1 MSAPDVAVADWVQ
14 RLAPPKS
21 DEPSGSSFVG
31 APADDAWRTFV
42 RQPPELRASV
52 VRALKARV
60 DDLVRNAPPAAR
72 PVGEALVRAAQGLP
86 ELLPLALRGRAAAAH
101 FNGDEERARADF
113 ERAVELYEESG
124 REVDAAATRRS
135 LVDVYQMSGDSAAA
149 LACAER
155 ARLVLEANGQTRLL
169 AQLHVNVG
177 NVHTRLDDYPAA
189 GEHYRTARELFAG
202 LGDAVGQAFAD
213 FNLAVVEMNGDRV
226 DAAERRWLDARRGME
241 AAGMGLLV
249 ADCDYNLAYL
259 QSRRGRFELAIEGLE
274 RARRAYGKDKPSGPP
289 LCDLDLAEIHLRL
302 DARRDALAYA
312 TRAVD
317 RFAALGLEYERAR
330 AEVLAGIAR
339 ARLGERDEALDD
351 LARAAERFARLGNR
365 SFASCVEIQR
375 ASLQI
380 DAGAARAVAARLQTA
395 EATLRRRGMPWLA
408 ELAALVRARAQLALG
423 EARAALEIL
432 RRLDAPREDGELRD
446 GLLESLAWRLQAEA
460 HEMLGDPQAALAALR
475 RAVEGIES
483 SYAQVPAG
491 DVRMAF
497 FRDQHPAF
505 VDLAF
510 ALLAAE
516 RPREALVVLEQGRS
530 RSLREVPLAAGGDA
544 ASFRAA
550 RERLDWLLSR
560 RLDDQLGFAAGRH
573 ELRVAEPAAGRRE
586 DWSRAIAET
595 RGELAR
601 LAARRGPSGALPRLS
616 AAELVGARRGDELLV
631 IYMTG
636 PRGTCAWLHHDDD
649 AEGPLVESVSLPLS
663 EQRLAGLRDHL
674 LFQMGRLQL
683 GGAYV
688 ARHEGSI
695 LEALDSLFAE
705 LGDRLLA
712 PIRDRHLQRMPAGR
726 PLVIV
731 PYGRLHD
738 LPFHAFRLD
747 GAPLVERHD
756 VAYGL
761 SAWQLARARAKAR
774 APREETLDSGVIW
787 TTGIGQESLPH
798 VERELGRIQELYG
811 PDCRRLEPDALCAR
825 LRAGGIRGR
834 MLHIAGHG
842 RFESSHPRFS
852 AIGLGQT
859 SLLAHDFSDMDLHL
873 DLVTLSGCETGRT
886 LRIGGD
892 ELLGLPR
899 ALVGAGVRAVLASH
913 WPVDDGDAASF
924 MEKVYY
930 ELAIGSTARHAVA
943 EAQRRLRSRAAQPL
957 SWAAFSLLGDPDVT
971 APAASP

>member
-1 MSAPDVAVADWVQ
+1 MSAPDAAIADWVQ
-14 RLAPPKS
+14 RLAQ
-21 DEPSGSSFVG
+21 
-31 APADDAWRTFV
+31 PADDAWPRFK
-42 RQPPELRASV
+42 REPPELRASV

-60 DDLVRNAPPAAR
+60 DDLVRNAPPAAQ

-101 FNGDEERARADF
+101 FNGDEAKARADF
-113 ERAVELYEESG
+113 ERAVELYEELG

-155 ARLVLEANGQTRLL
+155 AQAVLEAHGQTRLL

-189 GEHYRTARELFAG
+189 GERYRAARELFAS

-226 DAAERRWLDARRGME
+226 ESAERRWLEARRGME

-274 RARRAYGKDKPSGPP
+274 RARRAYGEDKPSGPP

-302 DARRDALAYA
+302 DARRDALGYA
-312 TRAVD
+312 TRATE
-317 RFAALGLEYERAR
+317 RFAELGLEYERAR

-339 ARLGERDEALDD
+339 ARLGARDVALAD
-351 LARAAERFARLGNR
+351 LARAGERFARLGNR
-365 SFASCVEIQR
+365 SFASCIEIQR

-380 DAGAARAVAARLQTA
+380 ETGGAKAASARLLSA
-395 EATLRRRGMPWLA
+395 EATLRQRGMPWLA
-408 ELAALVRARAQLALG
+408 ELAALVRARAELALG
-423 EARAALEIL
+423 EAQAALEIL

-446 GLLESLAWRLQAEA
+446 GLLESLARRLEAEA
-460 HEMLGDPQAALAALR
+460 HEALGDPKSALAALR
-475 RAVEGIES
+475 RAVEGIEG
-483 SYAQVPAG
+483 SYAQVPSG

-510 ALLAAE
+510 ALLAAQ

-573 ELRVAEPAAGRRE
+573 ELRAAEPDGGRRA
-586 DWSRAIAET
+586 DWSRAIEET

-601 LAARRGPSGALPRLS
+601 LAARRGPAGALPRLT
-616 AAELVGARRGDELLV
+616 AAELVGARRCDELLV
-631 IYMTG
+631 LYVTG

-649 AEGPLVESVSLPLS
+649 ADGPLVESVVLPLT
-663 EQRLAGLRDHL
+663 EERLAHLRDHL
-674 LFQMGRLQL
+674 LFQLGRLQL
-683 GGAYV
+683 GGAYL
-688 ARHEGSI
+688 ARHEAGI
-695 LEALDSLFAE
+695 LSALDSIFAE

-712 PIRDRHLQRMPAGR
+712 PIRDLHPQRMPAGR
-726 PLVIV
+726 PLLVV
-731 PYGRLHD
+731 PYGPLHD

-756 VAYGL
+756 TSYGL
-761 SAWQLARARAKAR
+761 SAWQLARARARAR
-774 APREETLDSGVIW
+774 VPAEESLDSGVIW
-787 TTGIGQESLPH
+787 AAGTGQESLPH
-798 VERELGRIQELYG
+798 VERELGRIEALYG
-811 PDCRRLEPDALCAR
+811 SSFRRLPPDALCAR
-825 LRAGGIRGR
+825 LRAGDIRGR

-852 AIGLGQT
+852 AICLGQT
-859 SLLAHDFSDMDLHL
+859 SLLAHDLSDMDLHL
-873 DLVTLSGCETGRT
+873 DLVTLSGCETGRK

-899 ALVGAGVRAVLASH
+899 ALIGAGARAVLASH
-913 WPVDDGDAASF
+913 WPVDDADAASF
-924 MEKVYY
+924 MADVYG
-930 ELAIGSTARHAVA
+930 ELAAGRSARGAVA
-943 EAQRRLRSRAAQPL
+943 QAQRALRQRSAQPL

-971 APAASP
+971 APAATPIAS